1 MIYFQN
7 LFLILCMLPLAFSTQ
22 AQDNREEQWKADLDL
37 YKSGLETKHIDL
49 YNQISKADFNAE
61 VERIATSVPNQ
72 TDLQLTLDL
81 MRLTRRIGDGHTAIS
96 LRNQSQHF
104 FPFGLR
110 HISNGWRIVRV
121 KKGHEEL
128 LGQTL
133 VAVDGHPVE
142 EVAASL
148 KPLVQFVEN
157 PYSVLFRTGDYL
169 PRSELLYGLQL
180 IQNTGQAS
188 FTIQDEVGNL
198 QDVKLDAIEEKTYFD
213 DNQFATI
220 TVSIPEIE
228 EPENPFKDFLWDTP
242 VKGTKA
248 LYIHFQSFP
257 KFEEME
263 QFGGHLYQY
272 IHDQE
277 IRQIIVDLRGNSGG
291 DLYVGLF
298 LSYALNLGDPID
310 WENGV
315 YLMTDQYTYSAA
327 ASDAALLRQLLN
339 AKVVGMPT
347 GSNPA
352 GYQDLGEFEL
362 PNSKLVV
369 TYSKRH
375 FRLQP
380 EENVAMQP
388 DVLIPHEWDAYRNGR
403 DVMLEWILDDLKR

>member
-1 MIYFQN
+1 M
-7 LFLILCMLPLAFSTQ
+7 AFSAQ
-22 AQDNREEQWKADLDL
+22 AQDNRKELWKADLEL
-37 YKSGLETKHIDL
+37 YKSGLAAKHIDL
-49 YNQISKADFNAE
+49 YNQIGKADFNAE
-61 VERIATSVPNQ
+61 VEQIAASIPSQ
-72 TDLQLTLDL
+72 TDLQLTMDL

-110 HISNGWRIVRV
+110 HISDGWRIVRV
-121 KKGHEEL
+121 MKGHEEL
-128 LGQTL
+128 LGKTL

-148 KPLVQFVEN
+148 QPLVQFVEN

-180 IQNTGQAS
+180 IRNTGQAS
-188 FTIQDEVGNL
+188 FTIHDEDGNL
-198 QDVKLDAIEEKTYFD
+198 QEVKLDAINEKVYFD
-213 DNQFATI
+213 DSQFTTMA
-220 TVSIPEIE
+220 VGIPEIK
-228 EPENPFKDFLWDTP
+228 EPENPFKDFLWYSP
-242 VKGTKA
+242 IKGTKA

-263 QFGGHLYQY
+263 QFGGQLYQY
-272 IHDQE
+272 IHDQA

-375 FRLQP
+375 FRLQT

-388 DVLIPHEWDAYRNGR
+388 DVLIPHDWQAYRNGR
-403 DVMLEWILDDLKR
+403 DVMLEWILQDIKDQSLNAE

>member
-1 MIYFQN
+1 M
-7 LFLILCMLPLAFSTQ
+7 PFSLQ
-22 AQDNREEQWKADLDL
+22 AQDNREEQWKADIEL

-49 YNQISKADFNAE
+49 YNQISKAAFIAE
-61 VERIATSVPNQ
+61 VARIEASVP
-72 TDLQLTLDL
+72 TASDLQLTLDL

-188 FTIQDEVGNL
+188 FSIQDEDGIL
-198 QDVKLDAIEEKTYFD
+198 QDVQLEAIEEKTYFD
-213 DNQFATI
+213 DNQFTTMA
-220 TVSIPEIE
+220 VGIPEIE
-228 EPENPFKDFLWDTP
+228 EPENPFKNFLWYSP
-242 VKGTKA
+242 LEGTKA

-263 QFGGHLYQY
+263 QFGGQLYQY
-272 IHDQE
+272 IHDQA

-388 DVLIPHEWDAYRNGR
+388 DVPIPHEWDAYRNGR